1 MEYKKIKQS
10 GYNLHIIKTDRFKT
24 VQIRANFKRPINKDE
39 ITKRNFLNDLL
50 INSTKNYPTIRDL
63 EIETENLYNFG
74 VSSNCYKSG
83 NYSVMS
89 LSCVFLNEK
98 YTEKGM
104 LNDSIKFFFEFIFN
118 PNIENNKFDKSSFEY
133 TKECLKTYIESI
145 KDNPGPYSIQRLR
158 DEMDK
163 DNPMSY
169 HSSGYID
176 DLDKITYENLY
187 EYYLDVLKND
197 VVDIF
202 VIGNVLEDEIIKIF
216 NKYVLFDRK
225 QPKYKISHMIT
236 KCNDRKDINEIK
248 DESSFN
254 QSKLCVGLNVSDM
267 DDYERKYTL
276 NALSFILGGSGDS
289 KLFKKL
295 REENSLCYYASC
307 SPYPLAGDMLITSGI
322 EGSNYEKAVSLIKEC
337 IEDIQNG
344 GISKEDVEQEI
355 SVFIN
360 GCLEIYDSPAS
371 IINTYLAHEYLG
383 NDLIDE
389 KIEKAKEMTAEKIIA
404 LSKKIKI
411 DTIYLL
417 EGGDN
422 NE

>member
-1 MEYKKIKQS
+1 MEYKKIKQN

-24 VQIRANFKRPINKDE
+24 VQIRANFKRPIKKDE

-83 NYSVMS
+83 NYNVMS

-118 PNIENNKFDKSSFEY
+118 PNVKNNSFDESSFDY

-145 KDNPGPYSIQRLR
+145 KDNPGPYSIQKLR

-176 DLDKITYENLY
+176 DLDKITCENLY

-197 VVDIF
+197 VIDIF
-202 VIGNVLEDEIIKIF
+202 VIGDILEDEIIEIF
-216 NKYVLFDRK
+216 NKYVLLDRK
-225 QPKYKISHMIT
+225 QAEYEISHIIT
-236 KCNDRKDINEIK
+236 KNSDRNDINELK
-248 DESSFN
+248 DRSSFN
-254 QSKLCVGLNVSDM
+254 QSKLCVGINISDM
-267 DDYERKYTL
+267 NEYERKYTL

-295 REENSLCYYASC
+295 REENSLCYYVSC
-307 SPYPLAGDMLITSGI
+307 SPFPLAGDMLITSGI
-322 EGSNYEKAVSLIKEC
+322 EGSEYEKAVSLIKEC

-344 GISKEDVEQEI
+344 GVSDEDVEQEI

-389 KIEKAKEMTAEKIIA
+389 KIEKAKQMTAQKIID